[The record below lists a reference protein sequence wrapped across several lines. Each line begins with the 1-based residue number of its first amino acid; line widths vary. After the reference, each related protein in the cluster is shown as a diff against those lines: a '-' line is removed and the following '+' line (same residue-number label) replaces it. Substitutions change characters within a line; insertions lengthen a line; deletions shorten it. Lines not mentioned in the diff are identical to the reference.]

1 MKTVTIR
8 FRSNDGYE
16 VINVTLNQ
24 ATPALKVSYL
34 RRYYELSDVSMHI
47 YIASEL
53 YRTPGVRITSVSQV
67 Y

>member
-1 MKTVTIR
+1 MR
-8 FRSNDGYE
+8 
-16 VINVTLNQ
+16 L
-24 ATPALKVSYL
+24 ATLKVSYL
-34 RRYYELSDVSMHI
+34 RRYDELSDVSMHI

>member
-1 MKTVTIR
+1 MSETVR
-8 FRSNDGYE
+8 FP
-16 VINVTLNQ
+16 LNL

-34 RRYYELSDVSMHI
+34 RRYDELGDVSMHS

-67 Y
+67 YWAYQ